1 MPNLPTR
8 IFAALSCA
16 TALLTAVAAVDAAE
30 NLTAETASPG
40 NSPHLS
46 IIHLAD
52 VLSKEGIADLQVQEG
67 QTLTNSI
74 VNVAEGKTDISAM
87 PIILHFLLEKG
98 AGPFSK
104 QGENGAALAANLQ
117 ALWPYNAGAY
127 GMLTFD
133 STGIRSWSDIKG
145 RTVFNGPPRGAALV
159 NARQA
164 ITVNT
169 GFEEGTDYNG
179 IQANWGQLTPMMLD
193 GSADAFVLPMTFPY
207 ERAIV
212 MLSAGNVNIISTPK
226 DVYQSEGFQKLLKA
240 PGNIPMEVAFGD
252 MGYENSPGIKLIS
265 EDGVYRG
272 MGTAFADVVHK
283 DMDKG
288 LVKSMTATYI
298 AAMDDM
304 RAKAPYVKNIGL
316 GNLDATA
323 SGFCGPLSLKYHPG
337 AVEAWEEAGVTVPD
351 CAK

>member
-1 MPNLPTR
+1 MSGLTSK
-8 IFAALSCA
+8 IMAALTCASIFLA
-16 TALLTAVAAVDAAE
+16 TASGARAAE

-74 VNVAEGKTDISAM
+74 VNVAEGKTDIAAM

-104 QGENGAALAANLQ
+104 QGENGAVLAGNLQ

-127 GMLTFD
+127 GLITFD
-133 STGIRSWSDIKG
+133 STGIRSWADIKG

-164 ITVNT
+164 ITANT
-169 GFEEGTDYNG
+169 GFEEGKDYNG
-179 IQANWGQLTPMMLD
+179 VQANWGQLTPMMLD
-193 GSADAFVLPMTFPY
+193 GSADAFVLPMSFPY
-207 ERAIV
+207 ERAII

-226 DVYQSEGFQKLLKA
+226 EIYEGEGFQKLLKA
-240 PGNIPMEVAFGD
+240 PGNIPMEVAFED
-252 MGYENSPGIKLIS
+252 MGYENNPGIKLIS
-265 EDGVYRG
+265 EDGIYRG

-283 DMDKG
+283 DMDRE
-288 LVKSMTATYI
+288 LVKSITSAYI

-304 RAKAPYVKNIGL
+304 KAKAPYVKNIGL

-337 AVEAWEEAGVTVPD
+337 AVEAWEEAGVTVPE